1 MGQFSFDEF
10 QRSQERRSQTTT
22 AQAQPSGPR
31 VGFFALKNDGDE
43 AIVRI
48 MHDSTAD
55 FDMCAVHNVDIGNG
69 RKRNVNCIR
78 TPKEPIDNCPLC
90 AANVPVYTKIF
101 IHLIE
106 YVRDDQGQ
114 IQALPRVFERP
125 ASYANTLKQLLDEYG
140 PLSDN
145 IFKIKRSGAP
155 KSRDTRYNIMYASPA
170 VYRPDL
176 YPKKPEL
183 FEGYKA
189 VGNAVVDKTADE
201 LMDLCYTNGFIKS
214 ADPDMEPIVDMQ
226 YKTAAPVSQTIIEP
240 RQYQPQPA
248 APVMQQEPRQYQ
260 AEVQPQVA
268 PSEQM
273 PWDNKPVRRTVNY
286 TAQEANTF
294 TPARRY

>member
-10 QRSQERRSQTTT
+10 QRSQERKT
-22 AQAQPSGPR
+22 QANNTQVQQSTGPR
-31 VGFFALKNDGDE
+31 IGFFYLKNDGDE
-43 AIVRI
+43 AVVRI

-55 FDMCAVHNVDIGNG
+55 FDMCAVHNVDVGNG

-78 TPKEPIDNCPLC
+78 TPKEPIENCPLC

-106 YVRDDQGQ
+106 YVRDEQGQ
-114 IQALPRVFERP
+114 IQAVPKVFERP
-125 ASYANTLKQLLDEYG
+125 ASYATTLKQLLDEYG

-155 KSRDTRYNIMYASPA
+155 NSRDTRYNIMYASPA

-176 YPKKPEL
+176 YVKKPEL
-183 FEGYKA
+183 FEGYHA
-189 VGNAVVDKTADE
+189 VGNAVIDKNADE
-201 LMDLCYTNGFIKS
+201 LMDLCYSNGFIKT
-214 ADPDMEPIVDMQ
+214 ADPDMQPLDAPQ
-226 YKTAAPVSQTIIEP
+226 AAPVHAAVEP

-248 APVMQQEPRQYQ
+248 APVQHEPRQYQ
-260 AEVQPQVA
+260 AEVQPQAA
-268 PSEQM
+268 PAEQM

-286 TAQEANTF
+286 AAQETNTF